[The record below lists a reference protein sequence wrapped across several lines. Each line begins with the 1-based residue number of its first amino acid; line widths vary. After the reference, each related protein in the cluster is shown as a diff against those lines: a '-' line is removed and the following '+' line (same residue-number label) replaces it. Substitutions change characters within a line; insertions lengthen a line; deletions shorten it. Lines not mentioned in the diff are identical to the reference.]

1 MVSDRTLSFSS
12 LSFVPPPLFP
22 LLASPHSVVSGERL
36 SSFAKM
42 VLLLFPSH
50 SAAGTSATLASRSF
64 NSNKHQ
70 HPYHHNHR
78 DANNALNYRIQYKEY
93 LQSWEEATSL
103 DVPNGQNTMTAALPD
118 LQPCATYCI
127 RIVALGPN
135 NVESLA
141 GPEIIIDTA
150 GNI

>member
-1 MVSDRTLSFSS
+1 M
-12 LSFVPPPLFP
+12 PPLC
-22 LLASPHSVVSGERL
+22 HL
-36 SSFAKM
+36 SSTTL
-42 VLLLFPSH
+42 VSPSIY
-50 SAAGTSATLASRSF
+50 SDKDR
-64 NSNKHQ
+64 

-103 DVPNGQNTMTAALPD
+103 DVPNGQTTMSAALPD

-150 GNI
+150 GTFMTGRA